1 MTRGFPDFMRVTHRA
16 HRTSKHEALSVN
28 IDPQSSVE
36 LISIEGRG
44 EMIYSTYRCDGEY
57 SPNDITFYVTVEG
70 EETPLLTIWPL
81 WINQLYSDF
90 SNIFQVLMWD
100 RLNYR
105 HIIACTLR
113 VPFSR
118 SLIIKASNKSENN
131 SYKVSVEA
139 YVYKVMM

>member
-1 MTRGFPDFMRVTHRA
+1 MTRGFPDFMRVMHSAFRS
-16 HRTSKHEALSVN
+16 SKHEALSVN

-44 EMIYSTYRCDGEY
+44 EMIYSTYRCDGEL
-57 SPNDITFYVTVEG
+57 SVNDVTFYVYVED

-81 WINQLYSDF
+81 WINQLYGDYSDV
-90 SNIFQVLMWD
+90 FQVLLWD